1 MNKYLFIFSILFSS
15 GLFAQQT
22 VQILTVCKEEK
33 ENFCSK
39 NSNSNIEVIQCLLEN
54 ESKLSKDC
62 RKEIQSSME
71 KVKNSGKEDCKEDVK
86 KHCRWTVP
94 GGGRIIKCLL
104 KNEKNLSKQC
114 LKTLNDI

>member
-1 MNKYLFIFSILFSS
+1 MINREKRKYNMNKYLFIFSILFSS

-22 VQILTVCKEEK
+22 VQILTV
-33 ENFCSK
+33 
-39 NSNSNIEVIQCLLEN
+39 
-54 ESKLSKDC
+54 
-62 RKEIQSSME
+62 
-71 KVKNSGKEDCKEDVK
+71 CKEDVK